1 MKTENNPE
9 QEPREQ
15 EGASVSAGNQSE
27 AEKKARKRF
36 LRNYDGPHVADLS
49 KSRPVKPFVLL
60 ADLSR
65 KRMIRDYFLIILG
78 SAIVAAGYS
87 FFFAPYNIVPGGVY
101 GITIVLNA
109 ISKDWFAAFPDGLPI
124 GTMALCFNIPLWIAA
139 FKLLGPHYGPK
150 TVVTFVATA
159 FFTDLYTQ
167 LQAGERLI
175 DNDPLLAA
183 IYGGAILGVG
193 VSTIFKAKGTSA
205 GTDVLAKLLSK
216 YTHSNVGRNIM
227 LFDSAVVLLGLI
239 ALRSWEV
246 PLYSWIAI
254 FVYGRVVDTIMEGV
268 RTDKA
273 VLIITSKPEEMRDA
287 VLFGM
292 NRGGTFLEGKGL
304 YSGDQK
310 HIIYTVIPKSQV
322 SLLRE
327 VVNQV
332 DPNCFL
338 TLLPAYEI
346 LGNGFRNL
354 QKTIADDKD

>member
-1 MKTENNPE
+1 ME
-9 QEPREQ
+9 
-15 EGASVSAGNQSE
+15 
-27 AEKKARKRF
+27 RKRF
-36 LRNYDGPHVADLS
+36 LKSYSGPYFSDLS
-49 KSRPVKPFVLL
+49 KVRPVKPFVLL

-65 KRMIRDYFLIILG
+65 KRMVRDYLFILLG

-109 ISKDWFAAFPDGLPI
+109 VSKDWFQAFPDGLPM

-139 FKLLGPHYGPK
+139 YRLLGHHYGPK
-150 TVVTFVATA
+150 TVVTFLATA
-159 FFTDLYTQ
+159 FFTDLYTA
-167 LQAGERLI
+167 LQGSGKLI

-193 VSTIFKAKGTSA
+193 VSLIFKAKGTSA
-205 GTDVLAKLLSK
+205 GTDVLAKIVSR
-216 YTHSNVGRNIM
+216 YTHNNVGVNIM
-227 LFDSAVVLLGLI
+227 IFDSAVVLLGLV

-268 RTDKA
+268 RTEKA
-273 VLIITSKPEEMRDA
+273 VLVITDKPMEMRDA
-287 VLFGM
+287 ILFRL
-292 NRGGTFLEGKGL
+292 NRGGTFLQGQGL
-304 YSGDQK
+304 YSGDEK

-322 SLLRE
+322 GTLRE

-332 DPNCFL
+332 DPNAFL
-338 TLLPAYEI
+338 TVLPAYEI
-346 LGNGFRNL
+346 LGKGFKNL
-354 QKTIADDKD
+354 QKTVAEEKD